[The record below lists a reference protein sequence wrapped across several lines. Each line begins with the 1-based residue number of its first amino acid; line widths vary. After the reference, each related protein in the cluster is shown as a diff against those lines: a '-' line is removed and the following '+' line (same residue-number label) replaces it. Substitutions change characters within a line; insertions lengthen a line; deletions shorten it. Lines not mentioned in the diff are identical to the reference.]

1 MQHKKKHNNSLISIK
16 LYVRGLNKL
25 FTQKSD
31 IELLKIISDQ
41 KPSIEAAKNIII
53 YRYLPKIIKDSKII
67 FNGQTINSWDQDE
80 IIHTGIKAILYAIND
95 FLNKDKNEQSPALF
109 TYMVSFYITKYLNR
123 KKINYDPLIQFSKGA
138 AFKKVFYKY
147 FKVLKVLIK
156 ENGDSKKICEKKLC
170 TKLDTDIK
178 TLREVQFVHQQLPI
192 IKSQE
197 DHHKNSKNTMDG
209 SGEENQNFIDY
220 AMSQNLISEIPDSY
234 DDPEN
239 IVIKREPRKIRKY
252 KIILSKVEYKFLDL
266 LNSGKTKKQ
275 ITNDLKISKQRFSYL
290 TKNIT
295 KKINIFE
302 KRVY

>member
-1 MQHKKKHNNSLISIK
+1 MSHKKLNKNSLLAIKHYIKGLEIS
-16 LYVRGLNKL
+16 L
-25 FTQKSD
+25 THKSD
-31 IELLKIISDQ
+31 IELLKIINDEKSHT
-41 KPSIEAAKNIII
+41 EAAKNLII
-53 YRYLPKIIKDSKII
+53 YRYFPKILKETRII
-67 FNGQTINSWDQDE
+67 FNGQTINSWEQDE
-80 IIHTGIKAILYAIND
+80 IIQTGIKAILYAIKD
-95 FLNKDKNEQSPALF
+95 FLNKGENEQSPALF
-109 TYMVSFYITKYLNR
+109 TYMVGFYITKYLNR

-170 TKLDTDIK
+170 TKLNTDIK

-197 DHHKNSKNTMDG
+197 GNHKNSKNSMEE
-209 SGEENQNFIDY
+209 SEEENPNFIDY
-220 AMSQNLISEIPDSY
+220 AMSQNLISEIPDY
-234 DDPEN
+234 CDDPEN
-239 IVIKREPRKIRKY
+239 IIIKKEPRKIQKY
-252 KIILSKVEYKFLDL
+252 KNILSKVEYKFLDL

-275 ITNDLKISKQRFSYL
+275 VTNKLNISKQRFSYL

-295 KKINIFE
+295 KKINNFE